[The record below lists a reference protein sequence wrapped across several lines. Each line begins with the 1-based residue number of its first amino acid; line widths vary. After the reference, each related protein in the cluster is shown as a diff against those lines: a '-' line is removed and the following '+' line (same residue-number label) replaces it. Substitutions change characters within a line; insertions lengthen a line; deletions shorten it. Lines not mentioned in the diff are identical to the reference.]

1 MIMNKFD
8 WIFFDLDGTLVDS
21 IDIMYDIYKNFLKD
35 FKIIG
40 NKIEFDKLNGPS
52 LKEIVI
58 YLKNKYNF
66 NFSVDE
72 LLIKYKNMI
81 KNSYDNVQPFQDSTK
96 LLNYLKEK
104 QYNLAIVSSTNSIIV
119 QNVLK
124 KNNWLDY
131 FSLIVTGDEVEH
143 SKPFPDIYNLCLS
156 RTNTNIEKILV
167 IEDSKN
173 GYDSATKA
181 GLKCILL
188 DKNINLKSLMTI
200 C

>member
-21 IDIMYDIYKNFLKD
+21 IDIMYNIYRSFLKD

-40 NKIEFDKLNGPS
+40 TKTEFNNLNGPS

-58 YLKNKYNF
+58 YLKKKYNF
-66 NFSVDE
+66 NSSVDE
-72 LLIKYKNMI
+72 LLIKYQNMI
-81 KNSYDNVQPFQDSTK
+81 NNSYDDVQPFKDSTK
-96 LLNYLKEK
+96 LLDYLKEK
-104 QYNLAIVSSTNSIIV
+104 QYNLAIVSSTDSNIV

-131 FSLIVTGDEVEH
+131 FSLIVTGDEVKN

-156 RTNTNIEKILV
+156 RTSLNIEKILV

-173 GYDSATKA
+173 GYESATKA

-188 DKNINLKSLMTI
+188 NKNINLKSLMSI